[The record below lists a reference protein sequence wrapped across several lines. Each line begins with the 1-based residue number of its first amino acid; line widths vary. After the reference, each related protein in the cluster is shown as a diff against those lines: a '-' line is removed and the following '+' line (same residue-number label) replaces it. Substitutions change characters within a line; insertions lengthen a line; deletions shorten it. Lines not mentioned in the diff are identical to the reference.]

1 MSPVVITVKHDQSI
15 KLALDS
21 KLLNDA
27 IEKNKYQMQSIDNL
41 MDSVAKHISD
51 KKKQNK

>member
-1 MSPVVITVKHDQSI
+1 MFRRQIVITVKNDTSI

-27 IEKNKYQMQSIDNL
+27 IVKNI
-41 MDSVAKHISD
+41 
-51 KKKQNK
+51 